1 MNLTRVIGAMVV
13 VAALAVVAA
22 AQKTVTTMGDMVK
35 TTATIQAIDST
46 ARLITFKN
54 PDGSED
60 TVVAGPEFMRFNEL
74 KVGDR
79 VNLHYYESRV
89 YQLRKPGD
97 PPINLKSA
105 DAITRSNG
113 ALPGATVASQTV
125 TTVTVKSI
133 DPAVPSITVTTKD
146 GRTVTRKVDD
156 TANLAGVHPGDQ
168 IDIVYTEALLAS
180 VEREK

>member
-1 MNLTRVIGAMVV
+1 MNLTRVIGTIGVL
-13 VAALAVVAA
+13 AAVPVLAA
-22 AQKTVTTMGDMVK
+22 AQKTVTKMGDMVK

-46 ARLITFKN
+46 SRLITFKN
-54 PDGSED
+54 TDGSED
-60 TVVAGPEFMRFNEL
+60 TVAAGPDFKRFDEL

-97 PPINLKSA
+97 PPIDLKDA
-105 DAITRSNG
+105 DAITSAGG
-113 ALPGATVASQTV
+113 ALPGGTIASQTI
-125 TTVTVKSI
+125 TSVTVKSV

-146 GRTVTRKVDD
+146 GRTVTRKVDNK
-156 TANLAGVHPGDQ
+156 ANLSGVMPGDQ